1 MAYKWLSFIRI
12 QLMIFAQQSSEI
24 SSREK
29 EGYLWNHFYFCLVI
43 QVYDPLIYKL
53 NNSEGGVENERNVD
67 DFSLHSFFVIT
78 KTTGTVFYRSSIDR
92 HIFYHSYLVSSNNE
106 RTSSSKIPFRN
117 QNILTDSTVNI
128 FYKRSFFL

>member
-53 NNSEGGVENERNVD
+53 NNSDVGVENERNVD
-67 DFSLHSFFVIT
+67 DFSLHSFFLIIT
-78 KTTGTVFYRSSIDR
+78 TTGTVFYRSFIDR

-106 RTSSSKIPFRN
+106 WASSNKIPFRN

-128 FYKRSFFL
+128 FYKRRLFL